1 MHSKDQIRCA
11 GAVQFPGKGENLRCP
26 HRAAFTVAH
35 YILCRFVIRL
45 DQADDKIPAAVY
57 QGEGRRDRFIQNQG
71 AGIVIEHDPR
81 PASEKGEVEDRLT
94 GTVSC
99 VEDRAVGVSYRIGG
113 GVHPAAAEDT
123 PSKLCE
129 NAAVIGDLQIG
140 LLCGRIIDV
149 KTKVIAFLPAPHR
162 CGGAAPVVNEGRSSR
177 TGGIQKV
184 VVFIGSGFIHPP
196 QAVLCPLDRELAC
209 EVCLLIQYRL

>member
-26 HRAAFTVAH
+26 HSAAFTVAH

-71 AGIVIEHDPR
+71 AGIIIEHDPR

-99 VEDRAVGVSYRIGG
+99 VEDRTVGVSHRIGG
-113 GVHPAAAEDT
+113 GVHPAAADN
-123 PSKLCE
+123 PRSKACE
-129 NAAVIGDLQIG
+129 NAAVIGHLQIV
-140 LLCGRIIDV
+140 LLGGRVHDVHAEVIPQTICG
-149 KTKVIAFLPAPHR
+149 KGCA
-162 CGGAAPVVNEGRSSR
+162 GAAPVINVCRPPHA
-177 TGGIQKV
+177 GGIQKAV
-184 VVFIGSGFIHPP
+184 VLIRVRFIEPP
-196 QAVLCPLDRELAC
+196 QAVLCPFFRELAG
-209 EVCLLIQYRL
+209 EVCLLIQYCL

>member
-11 GAVQFPGKGENLRCP
+11 GAVQFPGKGEKLRWP
-26 HRAAFTVAH
+26 HSAAFTVAH
-35 YILCRFVIRL
+35 HILCRLVIRL
-45 DQADDKIPAAVY
+45 DQAGDKVPAAVY
-57 QGEGRRDRFIQNQG
+57 QGKRRRDRFIQNQG

-99 VEDRAVGVSYRIGG
+99 VEDRAVGVSHRIGG

-129 NAAVIGDLQIG
+129 NAAVICDLQIG
-140 LLCGRIIDV
+140 LLCGRAVDI

-162 CGGAAPVVNEGRSSR
+162 RGGAAPVVNEGRSSR

-184 VVFIGSGFIHPP
+184 VVFIGSGFVHPP
-196 QAVLCPLDRELAC
+196 QAALCPFFRELTSK
-209 EVCLLIQYRL
+209 VRLCV